1 VGGAAQIKA
10 MKQVAGQLR
19 LQLAQYRELQAFTQ
33 FSAELDKAT
42 QLQLAR
48 GDKLVQLLKQPQYK
62 PMPVE
67 EQVMVLYVG
76 TRNYLDDIPTEAVER
91 FAEEF
96 LSFMREHYPRIG
108 ATIKKE
114 KEISPQTEEELKKA
128 IDHFK
133 EVFQVDA
140 GKKPA

>member
-1 VGGAAQIKA
+1 
-10 MKQVAGQLR
+10 
-19 LQLAQYRELQAFTQ
+19 
-33 FSAELDKAT
+33 
-42 QLQLAR
+42 
-48 GDKLVQLLKQPQYK
+48 
-62 PMPVE
+62 
-67 EQVMVLYVG
+67 VG

-91 FAEEF
+91 FADEF
-96 LSFMREHYPRIG
+96 LSFMREHYPQIG